1 MKIMK
6 HLGYCIS
13 VLLASAALAS
23 CDWKSD
29 PQILVYPGTDLSG
42 NGSNKNTEK
51 NRIINEFENVL
62 SLRTEG
68 GWKIESG
75 SEVVFYV
82 FDIEAGSYVTKSSM
96 NPKSRTGAYKLSVGD
111 EMDLNI
117 TFENSDIEDLI
128 GSAALT
134 VREAKVSEIVCNI
147 PGTST
152 EVRILPATQAELD
165 SYLTD
170 DEKLLKSFTDVL
182 FAGIEGD
189 GWRLSLTDLDE
200 TAYLV
205 LNKADGSFI
214 VKFASDRITAEG
226 QYELFVEEGEVHLY
240 VADSELARRLGT
252 DDIILTAV
260 NADGSISFKAGEGS
274 YMMYRA
280 SKEDI
285 DNLKS
290 DLEMLIDKIMERG
303 YGSKLIRTEDGTFVG
318 HYYID
323 SKNGLIRFTFYA
335 DANVTSVAP
344 EIVSEGDVLK
354 FSAPVS
360 VSGSSV
366 TSLTVDGDNVT
377 LDGLAAG
384 LKLTDNLSIGKDDNT
399 YAMADY
405 LKKTGDAQWQF
416 KSAPVTV
423 SNNLK
428 AEYESLYD
436 WGGGVRTYEWNG
448 DYGAFVVML
457 FDGNWTYYFL
467 QYQGNDMRPIAGTDI
482 IRFNKNAGLNASFG
496 TNLDTFKSMMGKT
509 YSFLMDEDHI
519 IVRTTEEATAP
530 LLIMSTSTNDFI
542 YFPNAVK

>member
-1 MKIMK
+1 MK

-405 LKKTGDAQWQF
+405 LKKTSDAQWQF

-519 IVRTTEEATAP
+519 IVRTTEAATAP

>member
-82 FDIEAGSYVTKSSM
+82 FDIEAGSYFTKSSM
-96 NPKSRTGAYKLSVGD
+96 NPKSRTGAYKLSVSD
-111 EMDLNI
+111 DMDLNI

-128 GSAALT
+128 GSSALT

-428 AEYESLYD
+428 AEYEALYD

-448 DYGAFVVML
+448 DWGAFVVML
-457 FDGNWTYYFL
+457 YDGNWTYYFL
-467 QYQGNDMRPIAGTDI
+467 LYQGNDMSPIAGTDI
-482 IRFNKNAGLNASFG
+482 IRFNKNAGLHSSFG
-496 TNLDTFKSMMGKT
+496 TNMDTYKSMMGKT
-509 YSFLMDEDHI
+509 YSFFMDEDHI
-519 IVRTTEEATAP
+519 IVRTTEAATAP
-530 LLIMSTSTNDFI
+530 LLIMSTSTTDFI

>member
-1 MKIMK
+1 MK

-29 PQILVYPGTDLSG
+29 PQILVYPGTDLIG

-448 DYGAFVVML
+448 DWGAFVVML

-467 QYQGNDMRPIAGTDI
+467 QYQGNDMSPIAGTDI

-519 IVRTTEEATAP
+519 IVRTTEAANAP

>member
-260 NADGSISFKAGEGS
+260 NADGSISFRAGEGS

-290 DLEMLIDKIMERG
+290 DLEMIIDKIMERG

-448 DYGAFVVML
+448 DWGAFVVML

-467 QYQGNDMRPIAGTDI
+467 QYQGNDMSPIAGTDI

-519 IVRTTEEATAP
+519 IVRTTEAANAP

>member
-428 AEYESLYD
+428 AEYEALYD

-448 DYGAFVVML
+448 DWGAFVVML

-467 QYQGNDMRPIAGTDI
+467 QYQGNDMSPIAGTDI

-519 IVRTTEEATAP
+519 IVRTTEAANAP

>member
-1 MKIMK
+1 MK

-96 NPKSRTGAYKLSVGD
+96 NPKSRTGAYKLSVSD
-111 EMDLNI
+111 DMDLNI

-354 FSAPVS
+354 FSEPVS
-360 VSGSSV
+360 VSGSNV

-448 DYGAFVVML
+448 DWGAFVVML

-467 QYQGNDMRPIAGTDI
+467 QYQGNDMSPIAGTDI

-519 IVRTTEEATAP
+519 IVRTTEAANAP

>member
-1 MKIMK
+1 MK

-448 DYGAFVVML
+448 DWGAFVVML

-467 QYQGNDMRPIAGTDI
+467 QYQGNDMSPIAGTDI

>member
-1 MKIMK
+1 MK

-82 FDIEAGSYVTKSSM
+82 FDIEAGSYFTKSSM
-96 NPKSRTGAYKLSVGD
+96 NPKSRTGAYKLSVSD
-111 EMDLNI
+111 DMDLNI

-377 LDGLAAG
+377 LDGLASG

-448 DYGAFVVML
+448 DWGAFVVML

-467 QYQGNDMRPIAGTDI
+467 QYQGNDMSPIAGTDI

-519 IVRTTEEATAP
+519 IVRTTEAANAP

>member
-1 MKIMK
+1 MK

-252 DDIILTAV
+252 DYIILTAV

-448 DYGAFVVML
+448 DWGAFVVML

-467 QYQGNDMRPIAGTDI
+467 QYQGNDMSPIAGTDI

-519 IVRTTEEATAP
+519 IVRTTEAANAP

>member
-1 MKIMK
+1 MK

-96 NPKSRTGAYKLSVGD
+96 NPKSRTGAYKLSVSD
-111 EMDLNI
+111 DMDLNI

-134 VREAKVSEIVCNI
+134 VREAKVSEIVCDI

-448 DYGAFVVML
+448 DWGAFVVML

-467 QYQGNDMRPIAGTDI
+467 QYQGNDMSPIAGTDI

-519 IVRTTEEATAP
+519 IVRTTEAANAP

>member
-1 MKIMK
+1 MK

-51 NRIINEFENVL
+51 NRIINDFENVL

-68 GWKIESG
+68 GWKVESG
-75 SEVVFYV
+75 SDVVFYV
-82 FDIEAGSYVTKSSM
+82 FDIDAGSYLTKSSM
-96 NPKSRTGAYKLSVGD
+96 NPKSRTGAYKLSVSD
-111 EMDLNI
+111 DMELNI
-117 TFENSDIEDLI
+117 IFENSDIEDLI
-128 GSAALT
+128 GSTALT

-152 EVRILPATQAELD
+152 EVRILPAAQTELD
-165 SYLTD
+165 SYLTE

-205 LNKADGSFI
+205 LNKVDGSFI

-226 QYELFVEEGEVHLY
+226 RYELVVKDGELHLY
-240 VADSELARRLGT
+240 VTDSELAARLGT
-252 DDIILTAV
+252 DDIVLTGV
-260 NADGSISFKAGEGS
+260 NPDGTISFRAGEGS
-274 YMMYRA
+274 YTMYRA

-290 DLEMLIDKIMERG
+290 DLEMIVDKIMERG

-323 SKNGLIRFTFYA
+323 IKNSVIRFTFYA
-335 DANVTSVAP
+335 DANVTSTAP

-354 FSAPVS
+354 FSEPVN

-377 LDGLAAG
+377 LDGLGAG

-399 YAMADY
+399 YAMVDY
-405 LKKTGDAQWQF
+405 IKKTSDAQWQF

-423 SNNLK
+423 SANLK

-448 DYGAFVVML
+448 DWGAFVVML

-467 QYQGNDMRPIAGTDI
+467 QYQGNNMTPIAGTDI
-482 IRFNKNAGLNASFG
+482 IRFNKDAGLNASFG
-496 TNLDTFKSMMGKT
+496 TSMDTFKSMMGNT
-509 YSFLMDEDHI
+509 YSFLIEEDHI

-530 LLIMSTSTNDFI
+530 LLIMSTSTTDFI

>member
-1 MKIMK
+1 MK

-448 DYGAFVVML
+448 DWGAFVVML
-457 FDGNWTYYFL
+457 FDSNWTYYFL
-467 QYQGNDMRPIAGTDI
+467 QYQGNDMSPIAGTDI

-519 IVRTTEEATAP
+519 IVRTTEAANAP

>member
-1 MKIMK
+1 MK

-226 QYELFVEEGEVHLY
+226 QYELFVEDGEVHLY

-448 DYGAFVVML
+448 DWGAFVVML

-467 QYQGNDMRPIAGTDI
+467 QYQGNDMSPIAGTDI

-519 IVRTTEEATAP
+519 IVRTTEAANAP

>member
-1 MKIMK
+1 MK

-51 NRIINEFENVL
+51 NRIINDFENVL

-68 GWKIESG
+68 GWKVESG
-75 SEVVFYV
+75 SDVVFYV
-82 FDIEAGSYVTKSSM
+82 FDIDAGTYLTKSSM
-96 NPKSRTGAYKLSVGD
+96 NPKSRTGDYKLSVSD

-117 TFENSDIEDLI
+117 SFENSDIEDLV
-128 GSAALT
+128 GSDVLT

-147 PGTST
+147 PGTGT
-152 EVRILPATQAELD
+152 EVRILPAAQSELD
-165 SYLTD
+165 FYLTD

-182 FAGIEGD
+182 YAGIEGD

-205 LNKADGSFI
+205 LNKVDGSFI
-214 VKFASDRITAEG
+214 VKFASDRVNAEG
-226 QYELFVEEGEVHLY
+226 NYELVVKDGELHLY
-240 VADSELARRLGT
+240 VTDSELAARLGT
-252 DDIILTAV
+252 DDIVLTGV
-260 NADGSISFKAGEGS
+260 NPDGTISFRAGEGS
-274 YMMYRA
+274 YIMYRA

-290 DLEMLIDKIMERG
+290 DLEMLLDKIMERG

-323 SKNGLIRFTFYA
+323 SKNSVIRFTFYSA
-335 DANVTSVAP
+335 ANVTSTAP
-344 EIVSEGDVLK
+344 GIISEGDVLK
-354 FSAPVS
+354 FSEPVS

-377 LDGLAAG
+377 LDGLGSG
-384 LKLTDNLSIGKDDNT
+384 LKLTDNLSIGKDDNV
-399 YAMADY
+399 YAMTDY
-405 LKKTGDAQWQF
+405 LKKTSDAQWQF

-423 SNNLK
+423 SANLK

-448 DYGAFVVML
+448 DWGAFVVML
-457 FDGNWTYYFL
+457 YDGNWTYYFL
-467 QYQGNDMRPIAGTDI
+467 QYQGNNMNPIAGTDI
-482 IRFNKNAGLNASFG
+482 IRFNKDAGLNASFG

-509 YSFLMDEDHI
+509 YSFLIEEDHI

-530 LLIMSTSTNDFI
+530 LLIMSTSTTDFI

>member
-1 MKIMK
+1 MK

-448 DYGAFVVML
+448 DWGAFVVML

-519 IVRTTEEATAP
+519 IVRTTEAANAP

>member
-1 MKIMK
+1 MK

-360 VSGSSV
+360 VSCSSV

-448 DYGAFVVML
+448 DWGAFVVML

-467 QYQGNDMRPIAGTDI
+467 QYQGNDMSPIAGTDI

-519 IVRTTEEATAP
+519 IVRTTEAANAP

>member
-82 FDIEAGSYVTKSSM
+82 FDIEAGSYFTKSSM
-96 NPKSRTGAYKLSVGD
+96 NPKSRTGAYKLSVSD
-111 EMDLNI
+111 DMDLNI

-226 QYELFVEEGEVHLY
+226 QYELFVEDGEVHLY

-448 DYGAFVVML
+448 DWGAFVVML

-467 QYQGNDMRPIAGTDI
+467 QYQGNDMSPIAGTDI

-519 IVRTTEEATAP
+519 IVRTTEAANAP

>member
-405 LKKTGDAQWQF
+405 LKKTSDAQWQF

-428 AEYESLYD
+428 AEYEALYD

-448 DYGAFVVML
+448 DWGAFVVML
-457 FDGNWTYYFL
+457 YDGNWTYYFL
-467 QYQGNDMRPIAGTDI
+467 LYQGNDMSPIAGTDI
-482 IRFNKNAGLNASFG
+482 IRFNKNAGLHSSFG
-496 TNLDTFKSMMGKT
+496 TNMDTYKSMMGKT
-509 YSFLMDEDHI
+509 YSFFMDEDHI

-530 LLIMSTSTNDFI
+530 LLIMSTSTTDFI

>member
-252 DDIILTAV
+252 DYIILTAV

-405 LKKTGDAQWQF
+405 LKKTSDAQWQF

-448 DYGAFVVML
+448 DWGAFVVML

-467 QYQGNDMRPIAGTDI
+467 QYQGNDMSPIAGTDI

-509 YSFLMDEDHI
+509 YSFLMEEDHI
-519 IVRTTEEATAP
+519 IVRTTEAANAP

>member
-1 MKIMK
+1 MK

-42 NGSNKNTEK
+42 NGRNKNTEK

-96 NPKSRTGAYKLSVGD
+96 NPKSRTGDYKLSVGD

-260 NADGSISFKAGEGS
+260 NADGSISFRAGEGS

-448 DYGAFVVML
+448 DWGAFVVML

-467 QYQGNDMRPIAGTDI
+467 QYQGNDMSPIAGTDI

-519 IVRTTEEATAP
+519 IVRTTEAANAP

>member
-1 MKIMK
+1 MK

-82 FDIEAGSYVTKSSM
+82 FDIEAGSYFTKSSM
-96 NPKSRTGAYKLSVGD
+96 NPKSRTGAYKLSVSD
-111 EMDLNI
+111 DMDLNI

-128 GSAALT
+128 GSSALT

-252 DDIILTAV
+252 DYIILTAV

-448 DYGAFVVML
+448 DWGAFVVML

-467 QYQGNDMRPIAGTDI
+467 QYQGNDMSPIAGTDI

-519 IVRTTEEATAP
+519 IVRTTEAANAP

>member
-1 MKIMK
+1 MK

-448 DYGAFVVML
+448 DWGAFVVML

-467 QYQGNDMRPIAGTDI
+467 QYQGNDMSPIAGTDI
-482 IRFNKNAGLNASFG
+482 IRFSKNAGLNASFG

-519 IVRTTEEATAP
+519 IVRTTEAANAP

>member
-75 SEVVFYV
+75 NEVVFYV

-96 NPKSRTGAYKLSVGD
+96 NPKSRTGAYKLSVSD

-448 DYGAFVVML
+448 DWGAFVVML

-467 QYQGNDMRPIAGTDI
+467 QYQGNDMSPIAGTDI

-519 IVRTTEEATAP
+519 IVRTTEAANAP

>member
-96 NPKSRTGAYKLSVGD
+96 NPKSRTGDYKLSVGD

-214 VKFASDRITAEG
+214 VKFASDRITPEG

-448 DYGAFVVML
+448 DWGAFVVML

-467 QYQGNDMRPIAGTDI
+467 QYQGNDMSPIAGTDI

-519 IVRTTEEATAP
+519 IVRTTEAANAP

>member
-1 MKIMK
+1 MK

-96 NPKSRTGAYKLSVGD
+96 NPKSRTGDYKLSVGD

-226 QYELFVEEGEVHLY
+226 QYELFVGEGEVHLY

-448 DYGAFVVML
+448 DWGAFVVML

-467 QYQGNDMRPIAGTDI
+467 QYQGNDMSPIAGTDI

-519 IVRTTEEATAP
+519 IVRTTEAANAP

>member
-1 MKIMK
+1 MK

-226 QYELFVEEGEVHLY
+226 QYELFVEDGEVHLY

-354 FSAPVS
+354 FSEPVS
-360 VSGSSV
+360 VSGSNV

-377 LDGLAAG
+377 LDGLASG

-448 DYGAFVVML
+448 DWGAFVVML

-467 QYQGNDMRPIAGTDI
+467 QYQGNDMSPIAGTDI

-519 IVRTTEEATAP
+519 IVRTTEAANAP

>member
-1 MKIMK
+1 MK

-252 DDIILTAV
+252 DYIILTAV

-405 LKKTGDAQWQF
+405 LKKTSDAQWQF

-448 DYGAFVVML
+448 DWGAFVVML

-467 QYQGNDMRPIAGTDI
+467 QYQGNDMSPIAGTDI

-509 YSFLMDEDHI
+509 YSFLMEEDHI
-519 IVRTTEEATAP
+519 IVRTTEAANAP

>member
-96 NPKSRTGAYKLSVGD
+96 NPKSRTGDYKLSVGD

-335 DANVTSVAP
+335 DDNVTSVAP

-448 DYGAFVVML
+448 DWGAFVVML

-467 QYQGNDMRPIAGTDI
+467 QYQGNDMSPIAGTDI

-519 IVRTTEEATAP
+519 IVRTTEAANAP

>member
-1 MKIMK
+1 MK

-290 DLEMLIDKIMERG
+290 DLEMLIDKITERA
-303 YGSKLIRTEDGTFVG
+303 YGSKVIRTEDGTFVG

-448 DYGAFVVML
+448 DWGAFVVML

-467 QYQGNDMRPIAGTDI
+467 QYQGNDMSPIAGTDI

-519 IVRTTEEATAP
+519 IVRTTEAATAP

>member
-1 MKIMK
+1 MK

-384 LKLTDNLSIGKDDNT
+384 LKLTDILSIGKDDNT

-428 AEYESLYD
+428 AEYEALYD

-448 DYGAFVVML
+448 DWGAFVVML
-457 FDGNWTYYFL
+457 YDGNWTYYFL
-467 QYQGNDMRPIAGTDI
+467 LYQGNDMSPIAGTDI
-482 IRFNKNAGLNASFG
+482 IRFNKNAGLHSSFG
-496 TNLDTFKSMMGKT
+496 TNMDTYKSMMGKT
-509 YSFLMDEDHI
+509 YSFFMDEDHI

-530 LLIMSTSTNDFI
+530 LLIMSTSTTDFI

>member
-354 FSAPVS
+354 FSALVS

-448 DYGAFVVML
+448 DWGAFVVML

-467 QYQGNDMRPIAGTDI
+467 QYQGNDMSPIAGTDI

-519 IVRTTEEATAP
+519 IVRTTEAANAP

>member
-1 MKIMK
+1 MK

-96 NPKSRTGAYKLSVGD
+96 NPKSRTGAYKLSVSD
-111 EMDLNI
+111 DMDLNI

-303 YGSKLIRTEDGTFVG
+303 YGSKLIRIEDGTFVG

-448 DYGAFVVML
+448 DWGAFVVML

-467 QYQGNDMRPIAGTDI
+467 QYQGNDMSPIAGTDI

-519 IVRTTEEATAP
+519 IVRTTEAANAP

>member
-1 MKIMK
+1 MK

-75 SEVVFYV
+75 SDVVFYV

-448 DYGAFVVML
+448 DWGAFVVML

-467 QYQGNDMRPIAGTDI
+467 QYQGNDMSPIAGTDI

-519 IVRTTEEATAP
+519 IVRTTEAANAP

>member
-1 MKIMK
+1 MK

-377 LDGLAAG
+377 LDGLEAG

-405 LKKTGDAQWQF
+405 LKKTSDAQWQF

-428 AEYESLYD
+428 AEYEALYD

-448 DYGAFVVML
+448 DWGAFVVML
-457 FDGNWTYYFL
+457 YDGNWTYYFL
-467 QYQGNDMRPIAGTDI
+467 LYQGNDMSPIAGTDI
-482 IRFNKNAGLNASFG
+482 IRFNKNAGLHSSFG
-496 TNLDTFKSMMGKT
+496 TNMDTYKSMMGKT
-509 YSFLMDEDHI
+509 YSFFMDEDHI
-519 IVRTTEEATAP
+519 IVRTTEAATAP
-530 LLIMSTSTNDFI
+530 LLIMSTSTTDFI

>member
-405 LKKTGDAQWQF
+405 LKKTSDAQWQF

-448 DYGAFVVML
+448 DWGAFVVML

-467 QYQGNDMRPIAGTDI
+467 QYQGNDMSPIAGTDI

-519 IVRTTEEATAP
+519 IVRTTEAANAP

>member
-1 MKIMK
+1 MK

-260 NADGSISFKAGEGS
+260 NADGSISFRAGEGS

-448 DYGAFVVML
+448 DWGAFVVML

-467 QYQGNDMRPIAGTDI
+467 QYQGNDMSPIAGTDI

-519 IVRTTEEATAP
+519 IVRTTEAANAP

>member
-1 MKIMK
+1 MK

-82 FDIEAGSYVTKSSM
+82 FDIEAGSYFTKSSM
-96 NPKSRTGAYKLSVGD
+96 NPKSRTGAYKLSVSD
-111 EMDLNI
+111 DMDLNI

-128 GSAALT
+128 GSSALT

-428 AEYESLYD
+428 AEYEALYD
-436 WGGGVRTYEWNG
+436 WGDGVRTYEWNG
-448 DYGAFVVML
+448 DWGAFVVML

-467 QYQGNDMRPIAGTDI
+467 LYQGNDMSPIAGTDI
-482 IRFNKNAGLNASFG
+482 IRFNKNAGLHSSFG
-496 TNLDTFKSMMGKT
+496 TNMDTYKSMMGKT
-509 YSFLMDEDHI
+509 YSFFMDEDHI

-530 LLIMSTSTNDFI
+530 LLIMSTSTTDFI

>member
-448 DYGAFVVML
+448 DWGAFVVML

-467 QYQGNDMRPIAGTDI
+467 LYQGNDMSPIAGTDI
-482 IRFNKNAGLNASFG
+482 IRFNKNAGLHSSFG
-496 TNLDTFKSMMGKT
+496 TNMDTYKSMMGKT
-509 YSFLMDEDHI
+509 YSFFMDEDHI

-530 LLIMSTSTNDFI
+530 LLIMSTSTTDFI

>member
-252 DDIILTAV
+252 EEIILTAV

-448 DYGAFVVML
+448 DWGAFVVML

-467 QYQGNDMRPIAGTDI
+467 QYQGNDMSPIAGTDI

-519 IVRTTEEATAP
+519 IVRTTEAANAP